1 MFSIAT
7 LVFGAVIIMVSR
19 RGEITRAEALYR
31 MRLHRTPALGYDS
44 GKTKTTLLAAVFL
57 VVYGRIMPIVMMNL
71 YVIPYQQGAGQLLA
85 DGSVN
90 WASGKTILTLSF
102 AALCIPLGLISGFM
116 IWRRYSPAA
125 KTPARSRVQVET
137 HDG

>member
-1 MFSIAT
+1 
-7 LVFGAVIIMVSR
+7 MVSR